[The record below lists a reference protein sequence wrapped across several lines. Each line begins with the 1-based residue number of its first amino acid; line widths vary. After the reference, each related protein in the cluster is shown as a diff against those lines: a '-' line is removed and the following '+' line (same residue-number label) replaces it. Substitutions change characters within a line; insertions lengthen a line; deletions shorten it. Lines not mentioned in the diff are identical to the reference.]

1 MTCASCGRVIA
12 ETPAPGTPCP
22 TCGTELSPDAPLEVD
37 PAWVASRAAGIAA
50 ATAPPPKPRGRGGM
64 FVVAIALLVMVGVFV
79 VMLMQRQPSAQGTEL
94 PDGIELTIQ
103 APRPTTFTIDG
114 VKSGKTPMSIRL
126 KGGNRIMRI
135 EGGGVIKEVRADRDQ
150 VVNLV
155 K

>member
-1 MTCASCGRVIA
+1 MKCASCDREIA
-12 ETPAPGTPCP
+12 GTPAPGTPCP
-22 TCGTELSPDAPLEVD
+22 TCGAELVPEAPLEVD

-50 ATAPPPKPRGRGGM
+50 ATAPPPKPRGKGM
-64 FVVAIALLVMVGVFV
+64 LVVAIALLVMVGVFI
-79 VMLMQRQPSAQGTEL
+79 VMLMQRQPSAQGAEV
-94 PDGIELTIQ
+94 PDGIELTIN
-103 APRPTTFTIDG
+103 APRPTAFTIDG

-126 KGGNRIMRI
+126 KGGSRVVKI